1 MEDSKTHKTR
11 IVGVIPAR
19 YGSSRF
25 EGKVL
30 TDIAG
35 KPMIQW
41 VYERARQS
49 KTLDELLVAVDDPRI
64 QSRVEAFGGKAVMT
78 GSQHKSGTDRI
89 AEVVVKMADSGQRL
103 AVSDDKETINA
114 IRYTLNANDI
124 VVNIQG
130 DQPLLDPNMIDEAV
144 QPMIDN
150 PEIQMSTLKREIDKD
165 EFDDPGVVKVVVDE
179 KGFALY
185 FSRSL
190 IPYPRYDENLHVY
203 EHVGLYVYRKDFLL
217 KISKMPQGYLEK
229 IESLEQLRVME
240 KGYKILVVETK
251 TDRMAGISV
260 DTPEDL
266 KKVEKVISRMKGL
279 SDDH

>member
-1 MEDSKTHKTR
+1 MNESEINRAR
-11 IVGVIPAR
+11 IIGVIPAR

-30 TDIAG
+30 ADIAG
-35 KPMIQW
+35 KSMIQR
-41 VYERARQS
+41 VYEHARQS
-49 KTLDELLVAVDDPRI
+49 KTLDELFIAVDDPRV
-64 QSRVEAFGGKAVMT
+64 QSCVETFGGKAILT
-78 GSQHKSGTDRI
+78 GAHHQSGTDRI
-89 AEVVVKMADSGQRL
+89 AEVIEQMPA
-103 AVSDDKETINA
+103 
-114 IRYTLNANDI
+114 DI

-150 PEIQMSTLKREIDKD
+150 PEIQMSTLKREIDED
-165 EFDDPGVVKVVVDE
+165 EFKDPGVVKVVVDE
-179 KGFALY
+179 NDFALY

-190 IPYPRYDENLHVY
+190 IPYPRYDKNLHVY

-229 IESLEQLRVME
+229 LESLEQLRVLE

-251 TDRMAGISV
+251 TNRTAGISV

-266 KKVEKVISRMKGL
+266 KKVEKVINQMKGQ
-279 SDDH
+279 SNGH

>member
-1 MEDSKTHKTR
+1 MPNSKTNNSR

-25 EGKVL
+25 EGKIL
-30 TDIAG
+30 ADIAG

-41 VYERARQS
+41 VYERANQS
-49 KTLDELLVAVDDPRI
+49 KTLDELFVAVDDPRV
-64 QSRVEAFGGKAVMT
+64 QSRVEQFGGKAVMT
-78 GSQHKSGTDRI
+78 AAHHKSGTDRI
-89 AEVVVKMADSGQRL
+89 AEAVEKMP
-103 AVSDDKETINA
+103 V
-114 IRYTLNANDI
+114 DI

-130 DQPLLDPNMIDEAV
+130 DQPLIDPNMIDEAV
-144 QPMIDN
+144 QPMIDH
-150 PEIQMSTLKREIDKD
+150 PEIQMSTLKREIEKD
-165 EFDDPGVVKVVVDE
+165 EFDDPGVVKVVVDDQD
-179 KGFALY
+179 FALY

-190 IPYPRYDENLHVY
+190 IPYPRYDDNIRVF

-217 KISKMPQGYLEK
+217 KISRMPQGYLEK

-251 TDRMAGISV
+251 MDQTAGISV

-266 KKVEKVISRMKGL
+266 KKVEKIISQMKGI
-279 SDDH
+279 SNDH

>member
-1 MEDSKTHKTR
+1 MKNSEISTGV

-30 TDIAG
+30 ADIAG

-41 VYERARQS
+41 VYERAKQS
-49 KTLDELLVAVDDPRI
+49 KTLDELFVAVDDPRV
-64 QSRVEAFGGKAVMT
+64 QSVVEGFGGKAILT
-78 GSQHKSGTDRI
+78 GAHHKSGTDRI
-89 AEVVVKMADSGQRL
+89 AEVVEKMA
-103 AVSDDKETINA
+103 A
-114 IRYTLNANDI
+114 DI
-124 VVNIQG
+124 IVNIQG
-130 DQPLLDPNMIDEAV
+130 DQPLIDPNMIDEAV

-150 PEIQMSTLKREIDKD
+150 PEIQMSTLKREIEKD
-165 EFDDPGVVKVVVDE
+165 EFGDPGVVKVVVDE
-179 KGFALY
+179 NDFALY

-190 IPYPRYDENLHVY
+190 IPYPLYEENIRVY

-217 KISKMPQGYLEK
+217 EISNMPQGYLEK
-229 IESLEQLRVME
+229 IESLEQLRVLE

-251 TDRMAGISV
+251 MDKAAGISV

-266 KKVEKVISRMKGL
+266 ERVERLIDKMKGL
-279 SDDH
+279 SDGYK